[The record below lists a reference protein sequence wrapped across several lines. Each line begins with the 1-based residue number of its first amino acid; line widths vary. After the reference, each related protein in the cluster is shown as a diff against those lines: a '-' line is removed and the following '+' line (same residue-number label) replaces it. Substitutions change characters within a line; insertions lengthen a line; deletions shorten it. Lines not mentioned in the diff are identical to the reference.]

1 MKQEQRRQQTF
12 QLLLQT
18 VEELIVEKGCDSI
31 RMSDIM
37 ERSGLSKGAIFHYV
51 KTKDELFALL
61 LQAQLE
67 EIDSRFVEEVN
78 RRQEK
83 EFEGPLRE
91 ITKKLSMLEN
101 PQDVTNQVL
110 MYLLGK
116 REQPSVAE
124 ALHAFY
130 EQSFRLSKQWIV
142 TGQNHGVIPET
153 IDADKTAE
161 LFMLISY
168 GLRMRSAIPTGA
180 GAPAFTAADFAMFL
194 EHTLNPRTSDR
205 KEHNK

>member
-1 MKQEQRRQQTF
+1 MKQEQRRQQTS

-18 VEELIVEKGCDSI
+18 VAELILEKGCDSI
-31 RMSDIM
+31 KMSDIM

-51 KTKDELFALL
+51 KTKDEIFAML

-67 EIDSRFVEEVN
+67 EIDNRFVEEVN
-78 RRQEK
+78 QQKKK

-116 REQPSVAE
+116 RGQPSVAE
-124 ALHAFY
+124 ALQAFY

-153 IDADKTAE
+153 IDADRTAE
-161 LFMLISY
+161 LFNLISY
-168 GLRMRSAIPTGA
+168 GLRMRSAISAGPGA
-180 GAPAFTAADFAMFL
+180 NAFTASDFAMFL
-194 EHTLNPRTSDR
+194 AQTLNPEPQNERSP
-205 KEHNK
+205 NQ

>member
-18 VEELIVEKGCDSI
+18 VEELIVEKGCESI
-31 RMSDIM
+31 KMSDIM

-51 KTKDELFALL
+51 KTKDEIFALL
-61 LQAQLE
+61 LQEQLE
-67 EIDSRFVEEVN
+67 EIDNRFVEEVN
-78 RRQEK
+78 QQKKK

-91 ITKKLSMLEN
+91 ITKKLSLLEN

-116 REQPSVAE
+116 KGQPSVAE
-124 ALHAFY
+124 ALQAFY

-142 TGQNHGVIPET
+142 TGQNHGVIPES

-168 GLRMRSAIPTGA
+168 GLRMRSAIPAGA
-180 GAPAFTAADFAMFL
+180 GTPSFTAADFAMFL
-194 EHTLNPRTSDR
+194 ANTLNPKTSDR
-205 KEHNK
+205 KEP